1 MTEHKVQLR
10 ASELEDSGNV
20 GCNPTENATMG
31 EIIATRFNR
40 RDLVRGALAV
50 TAISATVGN
59 RALAATEHP
68 AKRVSCRVVRF
79 RGEVEAGVDQTHHVA
94 EGHDAQVLL
103 RWGDPI
109 FADAPEF
116 DPLAQTAKKRRQF
129 GYNSDYVGYIPLDG
143 SSDHGLLVV
152 NHEYTNEEL
161 MFPGVGVQ
169 NSKDAGFGKM
179 TKDLVDIEMAAH
191 GGAVVE
197 IRRQGLEPWR

>member
-1 MTEHKVQLR
+1 M
-10 ASELEDSGNV
+10 
-20 GCNPTENATMG
+20 
-31 EIIATRFNR
+31 
-40 RDLVRGALAV
+40 
-50 TAISATVGN
+50 
-59 RALAATEHP
+59 
-68 AKRVSCRVVRF
+68 
-79 RGEVEAGVDQTHHVA
+79 DQTHHVA
-94 EGHDAQVLL
+94 EGYDAQVLL

-116 DPLAQTAKKRRQF
+116 DPLAQTAAKQRRQF

-169 NSKDAGFGKM
+169 NSKDAAFGKM

-197 IRRQGLEPWR
+197 IRRQGLAR